1 MSLFNFMLYRKKLS
15 FLLFVLP
22 ILIFILPSYV
32 QAEEKIIMFSS
43 QAKVNVDSSLEVRE
57 DITVNVEGEQIRR
70 GIFRDFPTIYKDSSG
85 RTVQVGFSVQ
95 EALLNGRKIP
105 YKVES
110 RSNGVRIYLGDPEKF
125 VSLGEQTYT
134 LVYITTGQIGFFEEH
149 DELYWNVTGNA
160 WDFPIEK
167 VKFSVSI
174 PEKSPFLSIDIY
186 TGLQGAKGRN
196 AQVFSDSTVETTK
209 PLAPKE
215 GLTVAYTWPKG
226 IINQPENPLRYTFF
240 EKFGMWFLFG
250 TPFLL
255 LIYYVM
261 IWSRWGKDPYRK
273 PVIPLFYPS
282 KDVSPGF
289 LRYVERMGMDNVCFT
304 AEILNLAVK
313 KFIVIEELTLE
324 EAMERLGQLQEN
336 ALLRGVVSF
345 SSRLAG
351 KKYCLKRMYSETD
364 GKIPYKTEEEEILMS
379 TLFDNGRD
387 ELLLR
392 QDNHKIL
399 SNAKDKLEKHY
410 RQKAKPL
417 FSKNTLPWASGL
429 LIPIFICLLLR
440 WGGQIDMSLFLLI
453 MTGLVL
459 FLGTFFLSIWRAS
472 RESGRILKKIFSF
485 IFVVIFGIGFVGSF
499 VIGMSVCEWYML
511 LPPLMT
517 AVLVIVFRKL
527 MKVRTE
533 KGNIVLSEAEGLAM
547 YMKTA
552 ERHRLEMFNPPEE
565 TPEVFESLLPYAFA
579 LDTAETWANK
589 FADILAENDYHPVW
603 YSGKNAFSFYSGDAL
618 TGITSSISD
627 SIASASTA
635 PGSSSGR
642 GGSGSSGGGG
652 GGGGGG
658 GW

>member
-1 MSLFNFMLYRKKLS
+1 
-15 FLLFVLP
+15 
-22 ILIFILPSYV
+22 
-32 QAEEKIIMFSS
+32 
-43 QAKVNVDSSLEVRE
+43 
-57 DITVNVEGEQIRR
+57 
-70 GIFRDFPTIYKDSSG
+70 
-85 RTVQVGFSVQ
+85 
-95 EALLNGRKIP
+95 
-105 YKVES
+105 
-110 RSNGVRIYLGDPEKF
+110 
-125 VSLGEQTYT
+125 
-134 LVYITTGQIGFFEEH
+134 
-149 DELYWNVTGNA
+149 
-160 WDFPIEK
+160 
-167 VKFSVSI
+167 
-174 PEKSPFLSIDIY
+174 
-186 TGLQGAKGRN
+186 
-196 AQVFSDSTVETTK
+196 
-209 PLAPKE
+209 
-215 GLTVAYTWPKG
+215 
-226 IINQPENPLRYTFF
+226 
-240 EKFGMWFLFG
+240 
-250 TPFLL
+250 
-255 LIYYVM
+255 
-261 IWSRWGKDPYRK
+261 
-273 PVIPLFYPS
+273 
-282 KDVSPGF
+282 
-289 LRYVERMGMDNVCFT
+289 
-304 AEILNLAVK
+304 
-313 KFIVIEELTLE
+313 
-324 EAMERLGQLQEN
+324 
-336 ALLRGVVSF
+336 
-345 SSRLAG
+345 
-351 KKYCLKRMYSETD
+351 
-364 GKIPYKTEEEEILMS
+364 
-379 TLFDNGRD
+379 
-387 ELLLR
+387 
-392 QDNHKIL
+392 
-399 SNAKDKLEKHY
+399 
-410 RQKAKPL
+410 
-417 FSKNTLPWASGL
+417 
-429 LIPIFICLLLR
+429 
-440 WGGQIDMSLFLLI
+440 MSLFLLI